1 MFAINISNS
10 KGPGPRLG
18 NHELTQEAKPLNVSR
33 MRFLHRLVI
42 RGAVGGLSL
51 AILSPLVSPVF
62 AESRGTVIEE
72 IVVTAQKREE
82 SINDVGMSI
91 DAATGDQL
99 KDLGITDVADLYK
112 VVAGFSSNVN
122 YAGTTIYTIRG
133 VGFQEN
139 SLATSPTVSVY
150 LDEAPLQFS
159 PMTRGASLDIQ
170 RVEALKGPQGTLFGQ
185 NATGGAINF
194 IANKPTSEFEAGV
207 TVSYGEFDAIDID
220 GYVSGPLNDAW
231 SYRLALRSQTSD
243 DWQESYVNSDEAGS
257 KDEFAYRATLAYDN
271 NERMRLLFTLS
282 GFTNESDT
290 LRPQLVGKVSQ
301 NPINGLAP
309 IFEAVPLAPRKAE
322 AAAWSPCANTNGGT
336 PTDNNQRDWDNGC
349 YPLENDD
356 EFVSV
361 TVRLDYDLTDDIM
374 LTSLTSYND
383 FEQNGTGIDGDGAT
397 EQIYEQS
404 HSGEMETFFQEFRLT
419 GNFERGTWV
428 AGVNYEDTETS
439 DVFMH
444 SYGHSS
450 VVPLFGYIDYGPT
463 VPNSSQD
470 VKTWAAFANVEYS
483 VTDTVILQAGVRY
496 TDQERDF
503 NGCTDDGG
511 DGTWAYTSAII
522 QDLLAGFGFNV
533 VPINGLIV
541 QPGECS
547 TTGAA
552 PDYHPDPD
560 GFDLSLDEDNTSWRV
575 GVNWAMN
582 DETLVYG
589 NISKAYKN
597 GQFPT
602 LPGSALV
609 QLQAVVQEELLAYEI
624 GAKSTLLDGSLQ
636 LNGAVFYYD
645 YTDKQI
651 LGALE
656 DATFG
661 SLPALVNVPE
671 SHVQGYELIATWLPV
686 EGLTISPSVSYAD
699 TETDGTFRNF
709 DAFFGATNS
718 GTKDFSGQDFPQ
730 APELQWNL
738 NISYNWAVMN
748 GWTAFVGTN
757 VNYQEETNSFFV
769 DECKEQGV
777 TCTREDAEV
786 ISGDTNL
793 PVPDRTLVDVRA
805 GIENNNWKIWAWGR
819 NVTDEYYWTRHS
831 KVNDSIIKL
840 AAMPRTYGISVSYQM

>member
-1 MFAINISNS
+1 MFAINISKS
-10 KGPGPRLG
+10 VGRSPRLG
-18 NHELTQEAKPLNVSR
+18 NHELTHEAKPLNVSR
-33 MRFLHRLVI
+33 KRFLNHLFI
-42 RGAVGGLSL
+42 HGAVGGLSL
-51 AILSPLVSPVF
+51 AILSPFVSPAF

-91 DAATGDQL
+91 DAATGELL

-112 VVAGFSSNVN
+112 VVAGFSSNIN

-159 PMTRGASLDIQ
+159 PMTRGATLDVQ

-185 NATGGAINF
+185 NATGGAVNF

-207 TVSYGEFDAIDID
+207 TVSYGEFDAVDID

-231 SYRLALRSQTSD
+231 SYRLALRSETSG
-243 DWQESYVNSDEAGS
+243 DWQESYVNNDEAGE
-257 KDEFAYRATLAYDN
+257 KDVFTYRASLAYDN
-271 NERMRLLFTLS
+271 NDRMRLLFTLS

-290 LRPQLVGKVSQ
+290 LRPQLAGKVSQ

-309 IFEAVPLAPRKAE
+309 GFAAVPLAPRKAE
-322 AAAWSPCANTNGGT
+322 AAAWSPCANNNGGT
-336 PTDNNQRDWDNGC
+336 PTDNNQRRWDRGC
-349 YPLENDD
+349 DPLENDD

-361 TVRLDYDLTDDIM
+361 QVRLDYDLTDNLM

-383 FEQNGTGIDGDGAT
+383 FEQNGTGMDGDGAT

-404 HSGEMETFFQEFRLT
+404 HTGEMETFFQEFRLS
-419 GNFERGTWV
+419 GNFSKGTWV
-428 AGVNYEDTETS
+428 AGVNYEDMETT
-439 DVFMH
+439 DVFLQ

-450 VVPLFGYIDYGPT
+450 VVPIFGFIDYGPT
-463 VPNSSQD
+463 APNSQQD
-470 VKTWAAFANVEYS
+470 VTTWAAFANVEYS
-483 VTDTVILQAGVRY
+483 LNDSVILQAGVRY

-503 NGCTDDGG
+503 NGCTNDGG
-511 DGTWAYTSAII
+511 DGTWALTSAII
-522 QDLLAGFGFNV
+522 QPFLGSTNPLQV
-533 VPINGLIV
+533 E
-541 QPGECS
+541 PGECS

-552 PDYHPDPD
+552 PDFNPVPNGH
-560 GFDLSLDEDNTSWRV
+560 DLSLDEDNTSWRV

-589 NISKAYKN
+589 NVSKAYKN

-656 DATFG
+656 DPVFG
-661 SLPALVNVPE
+661 ALPALVNVPE
-671 SHVQGYELIATWLPV
+671 SSVQGYELIATWLPID
-686 EGLTISPSVSYAD
+686 GLTISPSVSYAD
-699 TETDGTFRNF
+699 TEVDGTFRNF
-709 DAFFGATNS
+709 DAFFKPGFND

-730 APELQWNL
+730 APELQANL
-738 NISYNWAVMN
+738 AITYSWAVMN

-757 VNYQEETNSFFV
+757 VNYQEETHSFFV
-769 DECKEQGV
+769 DECKEPGV
-777 TCTREDAEV
+777 PCTREDAQE
-786 ISGDTNL
+786 ISGDTTL

-831 KVNDSIIKL
+831 KVNDTIVKL
-840 AAMPRTYGISVSYQM
+840 TAMPRTYGISVSYQM